1 MFNLVVQN
9 LIKPAV
15 RRIGTMLG
23 ATLVGLG
30 MASETAMQIED
41 AAIAA
46 LLFAADLVLS
56 YRERR

>member
-1 MFNLVVQN
+1 MYNLVVQN

-30 MASETAMQIED
+30 MATDTAMQIEN

-46 LLFAADLVLS
+46 LLFAADLVHS